1 MIVEL
6 STQDVTR
13 LSMGDDVQVGGVT
26 LRLSMS
32 LTESVA
38 NGAES
43 LPPSE
48 GWRMSSSL
56 PPSDT
61 SNAKSGDL
69 IFRMFARFNGRCAE
83 CKGFVKKGGP
93 IVRDTVH
100 GRNLCMTCGEPVLA
114 AYRAQSATAV

>member
-6 STQDVTR
+6 STRDVTR
-13 LSMGDDVQVGGVT
+13 LSMGDDVEVGGVT
-26 LRLSMS
+26 VRLSMS

-43 LPPSE
+43 LPPS
-48 GWRMSSSL
+48 G
-56 PPSDT
+56 T

-69 IFRMFARFNGRCAE
+69 IFQMFARFNGRCAE

-93 IVRDTVH
+93 IVRDTVQN
-100 GRNLCMTCGEPVLA
+100 RNLCMTCGEPVLA